1 MKLEIRTDPPPL
13 REDLGGVIRV
23 GPTRV
28 TLEAVVNAYKRG
40 ESPEEIVEA
49 FDTLQLAVVYSVI
62 GYYLRHKTGVDAYV
76 QWAEAEAEA
85 IRRKIESSRDIVR
98 FASDCLHG
106 GQCCKNEL
114 DDPAAGRKNYVVG
127 EPRVDRE
134 RHDLGLGPARYPISS
149 RATMPAQWSSGILDI

>member
-28 TLEAVVNAYKRG
+28 TLESVLTLHKRG

-49 FDTLQLAVVYSVI
+49 FDTLTLADVYSVI
-62 GYYLRHKTGVDAYV
+62 GYYLRHQTEVDAYL

-85 IRRKIESSRDIVR
+85 IRRKIES
-98 FASDCLHG
+98 
-106 GQCCKNEL
+106 
-114 DDPAAGRKNYVVG
+114 
-127 EPRVDRE
+127 EPRYRE
-134 RHDLGLGPARYPISS
+134 FRQRLLAR
-149 RATMPAQWSSGILDI
+149 RAAMYERPE